1 MKVISGGHGVWGR
14 SGKEPDERYWAT
26 SKGAYNHPIM
36 HRSDLTAKLRGMDVI
51 GLWEETPKL
60 TLTFE
65 TEAMK
70 TETQVQLTNTQ
81 IQELLDNLDE
91 IQTNQQEA
99 QQILLYHQRN
109 IYNTY
114 YPTLLES
121 PYASPDP
128 HTKAIYYTYTLLAA
142 RLLTK
147 HGHNPLASHLY
158 YTQFLDDEITAQRQ
172 LGFILA
178 RKAFGEVSRSSMVAS
193 DFGLSSGMINGINM
207 ANASWKPVFY
217 LQLFPNKTQQEIT
230 KILEP
235 ANYAMAIEHRIE
247 EINKIIDKHFMIS
260 DDDTIRYIRL
270 GDFVITEEQARDTP
284 YKPSIS

>member
-1 MKVISGGHGVWGR
+1 MQNAK
-14 SGKEPDERYWAT
+14 
-26 SKGAYNHPIM
+26 NLN
-36 HRSDLTAKLRGMDVI
+36 LTPAALNSLI
-51 GLWEETPKL
+51 
-60 TLTFE
+60 
-65 TEAMK
+65 
-70 TETQVQLTNTQ
+70 
-81 IQELLDNLDE
+81 DNLDE
-91 IQTNQQEA
+91 IQYQQQEA

-128 HTKAIYYTYTLLAA
+128 HTKSIYYTYALLAA

-147 HGHNPLASHLY
+147 HQHNPLASHLY

-193 DFGLSSGMINGINM
+193 DFGLSSGMINGINK

-217 LQLFPNKTQQEIT
+217 LQLFPNKNTQEIT

-235 ANYAMAIEHRIE
+235 ANYAMALEHRIE
-247 EINKIIDKHFMIS
+247 EINKIIDKHFMVS

-270 GDFVITEEQARDTP
+270 GDFVITEEQARDIP
-284 YKPSIS
+284 YKPSLS

>member
-1 MKVISGGHGVWGR
+1 M
-14 SGKEPDERYWAT
+14 
-26 SKGAYNHPIM
+26 
-36 HRSDLTAKLRGMDVI
+36 
-51 GLWEETPKL
+51 
-60 TLTFE
+60 
-65 TEAMK
+65 
-70 TETQVQLTNTQ
+70 
-81 IQELLDNLDE
+81 
-91 IQTNQQEA
+91 
-99 QQILLYHQRN
+99 LYHQRN

-128 HTKAIYYTYTLLAA
+128 HTKAIYYTYALLAA

-235 ANYAMAIEHRIE
+235 ANYAMALEHRIE
-247 EINKIIDKHFMIS
+247 EINKIIDTHFMVS

-270 GDFVITEEQARDTP
+270 GDFVITEEQARDIP